1 MAGLVYFDLESD
13 GLLDTV
19 TKLHCGVFLE
29 AASGAMHVFEG
40 HQVKEMLAYMDTCK
54 MLVSHNGIGYDFPLL
69 KMLFNYEYKG
79 IKIDTALMS
88 RLQRPERKLPFDC
101 PDKGTRPHS
110 LAAFGY
116 RVGRG
121 KPDHSDWTTY
131 SPEMLHRCKEDVEIL
146 RLVHGYL
153 REEGGPSWIAAHQ
166 LTHRLFE
173 ILHEQESYGWLV
185 DRTWIDKSIAM
196 LTHWIAK
203 IDSVVVPRLPQVL
216 VIDETKKA
224 GELGW
229 VRKPF
234 LKSGLPSS
242 QVLKWEGESD
252 HVAGPFSRI
261 SYRPVNLDSNKETKD
276 WLLREGWIP
285 EAWNYKKE
293 NGKLLKV
300 DKKLVRAS
308 PKLNGADAF
317 RGVDGKIGRLIA
329 KRVQCKHRRS
339 NLEGWVKIIRDD
351 GRISQGIAGMC
362 TTARLKHRGIVNVPS
377 DGAFFG
383 KWMRKSFI
391 SKDGYSIVGV
401 DAAGCQNRMLA
412 ARVGDDAFT
421 EILINGDKAK
431 GTAIHQINQQAI
443 ADVGITVSYGQAKN
457 LNYAFMFGASD
468 NKLGDIIGENKD
480 TGTRI
485 RDALLSVSTGFSDLV
500 LNLTKEWVSNAKT
513 RLNDWDNLE
522 HYDGWVEGLDGRP
535 IHIESEHQ
543 ILVYVLQSDE
553 AILMQHA
560 LVLLKEW
567 CDAEGWTHGK
577 EYGFVANVHDEFSA
591 EVRDDLT
598 ERYLHL
604 GCEAIAESGRRLK
617 IACPHQGDGMIGK
630 NWMEVH

>member
-1 MAGLVYFDLESD
+1 MAGLVYFDLEAN

-19 TKLHCGVFLE
+19 TKIHCGVFIE
-29 AASGAMHVFEG
+29 AQSGAKHVFEG
-40 HQVKEMLAYMDTCK
+40 HQVKEMLTYMDTCK

-69 KMLFNYEYKG
+69 KMLHNYEYKG

-88 RLQRPERKLPFDC
+88 RLQRPERKLPYDC

-121 KPDHSDWTTY
+121 KPDHSDWSVY
-131 SPEMLHRCKEDVEIL
+131 SADMLHRCVEDVEIL

-153 REEGGPSWIAAHQ
+153 KEEGGPSWIAAHQ

-173 ILHEQESYGWLV
+173 ILHEQEKYGWLV

-412 ARVGDDAFT
+412 ARVGDDSFT
-421 EILINGDKAK
+421 EILINGDKDK

-513 RLNDWDNLE
+513 RLNDWDKKE

-567 CDAEGWTHGK
+567 CDAEGWTHGE

-604 GCEAIAESGRRLK
+604 GCEAIAEAGRRLK

>member
-1 MAGLVYFDLESD
+1 MAGLVYFDLEAN

-19 TKLHCGVFLE
+19 TKIHCGVFIE
-29 AASGAMHVFEG
+29 ADSGAQHVFEG

-54 MLVSHNGIGYDFPLL
+54 MLVAHNAIGYDFPLL
-69 KMLFNYEYKG
+69 KMLHNYDYKG

-88 RLQRPERKLPFDC
+88 RLQRPERKLPFNC

-110 LAAFGY
+110 LAAWGY

-121 KPDHSDWTTY
+121 KVEHEDWETY
-131 SPEMLHRCKEDVEIL
+131 TPEMLHRCVEDVEIL
-146 RLVHGYL
+146 RLVHGSL
-153 REEGGPSWIAAHQ
+153 KEEGGPDWIAAHQ
-166 LTHRLFE
+166 LTHQLFE
-173 ILHEQESYGWLV
+173 ILYQQEQYGWLV
-185 DRTWIDKSIAM
+185 DRTHIDKSIAM
-196 LTHWIAK
+196 LTHWVAK
-203 IDSVVVPRLPQVL
+203 IDHVVVPRLPQVL
-216 VIDETKKA
+216 VVDETKKA
-224 GELGW
+224 GVYGY

-242 QVLKWEGESD
+242 QVVKWEGESD
-252 HVAGPFSRI
+252 HVTGPFSRI

-293 NGKLLKV
+293 GGKNIKV
-300 DKKLVRAS
+300 DGKLVRAS

-339 NLEGWVKIIRDD
+339 NLEGWTKLIRED
-351 GRISQGIAGMC
+351 GRISQGIAGIC

-377 DGAFFG
+377 EGAFFG

-443 ADVGITVSYGQAKN
+443 ADIGITVSYGQAKN

-500 LNLTKEWVSNAKT
+500 GNLTKEWMSNAKT
-513 RLNDWDNLE
+513 RLNDWNKKE
-522 HYDGWVEGLDGRP
+522 YHDGWVVGLDGRP
-535 IHIESEHQ
+535 IYIESEHQ

-560 LVLLKEW
+560 LVMLKNNL
-567 CDAEGWTHGK
+567 DSIGWTHGV
-577 EYGFVANVHDEFSA
+577 EYGFCANIHDEYQT
-591 EVRDDLT
+591 EVRDDCVAQYATLATAAIT
-598 ERYLHL
+598 EAGKKL
-604 GCEAIAESGRRLK
+604 S
-617 IACPHQGDGMIGK
+617 IACPHEGEANVGK
-630 NWMEVH
+630 NWYQTH

>member
-1 MAGLVYFDLESD
+1 MLCYFDLEAN

-19 TKLHCGVFLE
+19 TKIHCGVFIE
-29 AASGAMHVFEG
+29 AASGKHHIFEG
-40 HQVKEMLAYMDTCK
+40 HQMKEMTEFMDTCS
-54 MLVSHNGIGYDFPLL
+54 MLVAHNGIGYDFPLL
-69 KMLFNYEYKG
+69 KMMLNYEYKG

-88 RLQRPERKLPFDC
+88 RLQRPERKLPYDC

-121 KPDHSDWTTY
+121 KVVHEDWTTY
-131 SPEMLHRCKEDVEIL
+131 TPDMLHRCVEDVEIL
-146 RLVHGYL
+146 RLVHCYL
-153 REEGGPSWIAAHQ
+153 KEEGGPSWIAAHQ

-173 ILHEQESYGWLV
+173 ILHEQEKYGWLV
-185 DRTWIDKSIAM
+185 DRTWIDKSVAM
-196 LTHWIAK
+196 LTHWVAK

-300 DKKLVRAS
+300 DRKLVRAS

-339 NLEGWVKIIRDD
+339 NLQGWIKIIRDD
-351 GRISQGIAGMC
+351 GRISQGISGMC

-412 ARVGDDAFT
+412 ARVGDDSFT
-421 EILINGDKAK
+421 EILVNGDKAK

-443 ADVGITVSYGQAKN
+443 AVAGITVSYALAKN

-468 NKLGDIIGENKD
+468 NKLGDIIGENKEI
-480 TGTRI
+480 GTRI
-485 RDALLSVSTGFSDLV
+485 REALLSVSTGFSDLV
-500 LNLTKEWVSNAKT
+500 LNLTKEWVSNART
-513 RLNDWDNLE
+513 RLNDWDKKE

-560 LVLLKEW
+560 LVMLKDSL
-567 CDAEGWTHGK
+567 DAIGWTHGV
-577 EYGFVANVHDEFSA
+577 EYGFCANIHDEYQA
-591 EVRDDLT
+591 EVRDDCVAQYAALATSAIT
-598 ERYLHL
+598 EAGKKL
-604 GCEAIAESGRRLK
+604 G
-617 IACPHQGDGMIGK
+617 IACPHEGEANVGK
-630 NWMEVH
+630 NWYQTH